1 MVLENVVYILKHNC
15 YRTLLVMKKQHYKL
29 HTHIHYNYSIEV
41 IRGKKKTTLEEYYRT
56 KVDIKCSFFF

>member
-29 HTHIHYNYSIEV
+29 HTHIHYNYLIEV
-41 IRGKKKTTLEEYYRT
+41 IRGKKKLLWRNIIEQ
-56 KVDIKCSFFF
+56 KSI

>member
-41 IRGKKKTTLEEYYRT
+41 IKKI
-56 KVDIKCSFFF
+56 IKKNFGEIL

>member
-1 MVLENVVYILKHNC
+1 
-15 YRTLLVMKKQHYKL
+15 MKKQHYKL

>member
-1 MVLENVVYILKHNC
+1 
-15 YRTLLVMKKQHYKL
+15 MKKQHYKL

-41 IRGKKKTTLEEYYRT
+41 IRGKKKTTLEEYYRI